1 MTSRIGKL
9 LAETTASSSFAS
21 AQALRSR
28 DLTIIVADAVN
39 GVLLRSVVALALRC
53 FTGAL
58 ILRGDGKTLADAH
71 VADAEQES
79 AEYGARDRVRIDAHA
94 SDLRLGLGCACDG
107 VFVDAYGW
115 TVSVNEL
122 SSTGVAA
129 TAPAAA
135 FAAAAGV
142 AKLFARLIGRSTDVL
157 QEAWTGSLLDFP
169 HGSVLSAGHEPL
181 ELGRVVVVGG
191 GAIGAGLAH
200 VLRGSGW
207 RCDLGWIDDDRY
219 DEVNHETTLLIS
231 PQMARRQPP
240 KAATLAEILGS
251 PLMTVESHEARV
263 TEGHPLIMAKADALV
278 CAVDNSET
286 RRCLDTVGACV
297 VFNAGVGGSRDDAGH
312 VLWTRHGLNE
322 PPLSAHYR
330 ASPGTIEPPPVHA
343 PADIAPDECSR
354 IAYSQVAM
362 AAPFLGLAAGALLA
376 AGLAQQAMGSAA
388 PTNYFKVDLLGLQK
402 WATRQAR
409 RADTQ

>member
-28 DLTIIVADAVN
+28 DLTIIVADAAS
-39 GVLLRSVVALALRC
+39 GALLRSVVALALRC

-58 ILRGDGKTLADAH
+58 IIRGDGKALAQAH
-71 VADAEQES
+71 V
-79 AEYGARDRVRIDAHA
+79 RA

-107 VFVDAYGW
+107 VFVDAHGW

-122 SSTGVAA
+122 SNTNVSA

-157 QEAWTGSLLDFP
+157 HEAWTGPLLDFP
-169 HGSVLSAGHEPL
+169 NGSAFSAGHEPL
-181 ELGRVVVVGG
+181 DLGRVVVVGG

-200 VLRGSGW
+200 VLRGCGW

-231 PQMARRQPP
+231 PQTARRQPP
-240 KAATLAEILGS
+240 KAATLAGILGS
-251 PLMTVESHEARV
+251 SLLTVESHEAWV
-263 TEGHPLIMAKADALV
+263 TARHPLVMAKADALV

-286 RRCLDTVGACV
+286 RRCLDTVGARV
-297 VFNAGVGGSRDDAGH
+297 VFNAGVGGSREDAGH
-312 VLWTRHGLNE
+312 VLWTRHGVNE

-330 ASPGTIEPPPVHA
+330 ALPVAGQPSAEA

-376 AGLAQQAMGSAA
+376 AGLAQQAMGIAA
-388 PTNYFKVDLLGLQK
+388 PTNYVKLDLLGLQQ
-402 WATRQAR
+402 WCVR
-409 RADTQ
+409 RPRRD